1 MQYDVPRL
9 KLLSE
14 DILLRRLNMQNAP
27 ATLSHADMY
36 HASQL
41 KKSVLEFIAKYDFN
55 KTKKGGSI
63 LIFFFLFSRFFE
75 VIGTEGFKEWTIEN
89 PHLIS
94 EIHEYMVGKST
105 SKAET
110 TGQAKSKKNVQKR
123 RRTST

>member
-63 LIFFFLFSRFFE
+63 LIFFFFLVDFL
-75 VIGTEGFKEWTIEN
+75 K
-89 PHLIS
+89 
-94 EIHEYMVGKST
+94 
-105 SKAET
+105 
-110 TGQAKSKKNVQKR
+110 
-123 RRTST
+123 